1 MIEVIRHL
9 ASTVDISPLP
19 HVSADSN
26 EIQKALDITFTI
38 TGGISLLIITIAGF
52 RYVVARG
59 NPQIITQAKT
69 AIAYAA
75 VGLLVSTSAV
85 VIVSFVLGNV

>member
-1 MIEVIRHL
+1 MIDVLTHI
-9 ASTVDISPLP
+9 ANTVDLSPLP
-19 HVSADSN
+19 KVSADPG
-26 EIQKALDITFTI
+26 EIQKALTIIFTV
-38 TGGISLLIITIAGF
+38 TGSISLLIITIAGF

-59 NPQIITQAKT
+59 NPQVISQSKS

-85 VIVSFVLGNV
+85 VIVSFVLGNA